1 MPKILFCG
9 KGGSGKSTL
18 LALVALYLS
27 EQETVLV
34 IDADESNPGLARM
47 MGLDV
52 PKQTLM
58 ESLGGKTVFRKSMG
72 KKTDALALPDD
83 RFLSMET
90 LPTSAV
96 SHAGRLTLLSVGK
109 IEHMHEGCACPM
121 GVLARNFL
129 KHFVVQPGQW
139 ILVDTEAGLEHF
151 GRGVPEGVD
160 TVVAVAEPS
169 YDAMALIGKIKAM
182 ADEAGRTLYV
192 VLNKIDKDTE
202 PLMRSDLE
210 QRQIRVAGTLPQA
223 RELAAANLRGLPL
236 DLDPF
241 RSNLRTLLECLQ
253 S

>member
-151 GRGVPEGVD
+151 GRGVPDGVD

-182 ADEAGRTLYV
+182 ADEASRTLYV